1 MYVSRPPKIIFAF
14 SMNCYFKGRIP
25 QSRFYQSLVPKEYGG
40 ISFCFLKQLIYF
52 EQIIIISDEK
62 NTLGS
67 KLSPF

>member
-1 MYVSRPPKIIFAF
+1 
-14 SMNCYFKGRIP
+14 MNCYFKGRIP
-25 QSRFYQSLVPKEYGG
+25 QSKFYQSLAPKKYCG
-40 ISFCFLKQLIYF
+40 ISFSLCKQLIYF